1 MDEHVTVCDV
11 ARRLPSIADLRD
23 LCRSLAMLD
32 AILCP
37 DWEGRYYSFK
47 AGWAAGEEMASMRN
61 GSGDE
66 YSIVF
71 SAAGAYV
78 LASTTKHR

>member
-1 MDEHVTVCDV
+1 MT
-11 ARRLPSIADLRD
+11 
-23 LCRSLAMLD
+23 RSLTAPQGLGD
-32 AILCP
+32 
-37 DWEGRYYSFK
+37 DGGRGLEDEL
-47 AGWAAGEEMASMRN
+47 ADGEEMASMRN

-78 LASTTKHR
+78 RGFDHETPTRMATTANLGRE